1 MRLVLCRHAEP
12 GNVEQRQQLA
22 RELAGLRLAAVYAS
36 PLQRAMQTGRAVAEL
51 HGHELAVRD
60 DLREIEL
67 GEVEG
72 LSYDEY
78 QPELQRALLESP
90 ASVRFPGGESYE
102 ELRVRVVA
110 ALDEITA
117 THTDDTVVAV
127 SHAGAIRAALAT
139 WLDIPAQAAFRIDQS
154 FAAINV
160 VDLNDGKA
168 FVRLAPFYEGL
179 GENTYPF
186 RSASTEVLA
195 CSPLRTSPSTTL
207 PNSSWTT

>member
-67 GEVEG
+67 GEVDG

-78 QPELQRALLESP
+78 QPELQRALL
-90 ASVRFPGGESYE
+90 
-102 ELRVRVVA
+102 
-110 ALDEITA
+110 
-117 THTDDTVVAV
+117 
-127 SHAGAIRAALAT
+127 
-139 WLDIPAQAAFRIDQS
+139 
-154 FAAINV
+154 
-160 VDLNDGKA
+160 
-168 FVRLAPFYEGL
+168 
-179 GENTYPF
+179 
-186 RSASTEVLA
+186 
-195 CSPLRTSPSTTL
+195 
-207 PNSSWTT
+207 

>member
-51 HGHELAVRD
+51 QGHELAVRD

-67 GEVEG
+67 GEVDG

-168 FVRLAPFYEGL
+168 FVRLVNGATMPAAL
-179 GENTYPF
+179 
-186 RSASTEVLA
+186 RAVL
-195 CSPLRTSPSTTL
+195 
-207 PNSSWTT
+207 